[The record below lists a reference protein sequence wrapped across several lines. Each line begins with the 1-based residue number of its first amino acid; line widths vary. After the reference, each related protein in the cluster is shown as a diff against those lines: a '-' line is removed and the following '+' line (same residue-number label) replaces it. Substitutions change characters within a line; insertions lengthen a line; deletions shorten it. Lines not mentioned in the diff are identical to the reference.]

1 MKKYFTTILK
11 ILKCDFKLQ
20 RFMISNFIPQ
30 MDFIN
35 VNTDFI
41 CLIKIQLV
49 HKLVLILSLNHIKEL

>member
-1 MKKYFTTILK
+1 MLV
-11 ILKCDFKLQ
+11 Q
-20 RFMISNFIPQ
+20 RFMILNLIPQ

-35 VNTDFI
+35 VNTAFI